1 MHSLGRMARFI
12 RPYRRIVVLLVL
24 TVVLPVAMELIVPR
38 LLQYIIDKGI
48 RFQDLRAITRGS
60 SIMLG
65 AALIGALAT
74 LGQGF
79 CRAWLAQG
87 LAYDMRNELFAHI
100 QALSFSN
107 LDKMHTGK
115 LMTRISSDVDVV
127 RMFTSAGLSLLMRTT
142 LMVAGS
148 TVMLV
153 LTDWQLSLVMLA
165 LLPVAAG
172 VIWALLRLARPVFTL
187 VQQRLAALNTVVQ
200 ENLAGAQV
208 IKAFVREKYEIGR
221 FAESNVDYMEQNI
234 RVGRLMAIAL
244 PV

>member
-1 MHSLGRMARFI
+1 MARFI

-38 LLQYIIDKGI
+38 LLQYIIDEGI
-48 RFQDLRAITRGS
+48 RVQDLRAITRGS

-87 LAYDMRNELFAHI
+87 LAFDMRNELFTHI

-107 LDKMHTGK
+107 LDKMHTGR

-127 RMFTSAGLSLLMRTT
+127 RMFTSAGLSLLMRTPSSCWPCCRSRP
-142 LMVAGS
+142 GS
-148 TVMLV
+148 SGPYCG
-153 LTDWQLSLVMLA
+153 WRGRYSLWCSKSW
-165 LLPVAAG
+165 P
-172 VIWALLRLARPVFTL
+172 RSTP
-187 VQQRLAALNTVVQ
+187 
-200 ENLAGAQV
+200 
-208 IKAFVREKYEIGR
+208 
-221 FAESNVDYMEQNI
+221 
-234 RVGRLMAIAL
+234 
-244 PV
+244 